1 MSSKTKKS
9 TKGRKKRNNKPSEI
23 NKEVIGVII
32 VSFGLLLLYSMNT
45 ATSGILVKLIGEKS
59 WQLLGSGGY
68 LLPYVIIIIGIL
80 FLINKLDI
88 YQTKKTVSIF
98 IIFICLITLFDIKF
112 LPTID
117 GLEISDRIRI
127 SMEASLLSFHRS
139 GGILGAFFAYL
150 FLKLFGVI
158 GSYIILFT
166 ILTINILYVTNTS
179 LIFLIQ
185 NILKSIISIYETI
198 VSFLKNISNHTN
210 TSKSRIKKKT
220 NKSKTEENKTKN
232 IIDKNET
239 KIKDNKIKILDY
251 TKNEYKDNDTFEI
264 AEIEKP
270 EKKNIESPKEN
281 TKKDNESENHNLD
294 SIAVSENEYND
305 YEYPS
310 LDILQKS
317 DISSNKKE
325 NKIILNNAKKLED
338 ILKNFGIEAQVTQI
352 SRGPTIT
359 RYELQPAP
367 GIKVSRIVN
376 LSDDIA
382 LGLAS
387 SDIRIEAPIPGKAAI
402 GIEVPNI
409 DKSTVNL
416 RDVLETKEYSDL
428 ESKLSFALGKDIAGK
443 PIVANIEKMPHLLIA
458 GATGSGKS
466 VCINTLIT
474 SILYKSKPDE
484 VKLLMIDPKVVEL
497 SIYNGIPHL
506 LIPVVTDPK
515 KASFALNWAVQ
526 EMNKRYNLF
535 AENSVRDI
543 KSYNSKSQKD
553 ESMTRLPQ
561 IVVIID
567 ELADLMMVSPGE
579 VEDSICRLAQM
590 ARAAGIH
597 LIVATQRP
605 SVDIITGT
613 IKANIPSRISF
624 AVSSQADSRTILDMG
639 GAEKLLGKGDLLF
652 YPVGA
657 SKPKRLQGAYID
669 EKEVEKI
676 VSFLKKDNA
685 ADYKEEIIENID
697 KDINTEFDDTD
708 ELLPSAIELII
719 DEGQA
724 SISYLQR
731 KLKVGYSRAARI
743 VDEMEERGI
752 VGPHEGSKP
761 RKVLVTRE
769 ELDN

>member
-1 MSSKTKKS
+1 MS
-9 TKGRKKRNNKPSEI
+9 TKSKKNKKNRKSHNTQI
-23 NKEVIGVII
+23 NKEVIGILII
-32 VSFGLLLLYSMNT
+32 SFSILLLYSMNT
-45 ATSGILVKLIGEKS
+45 NSKGIIAKFIGNKT
-59 WQLLGSGGY
+59 WQLIGSGGY
-68 LLPYVIIIIGIL
+68 IFPYLIMIIGIL
-80 FLINKLDI
+80 YLINKLEI
-88 YQTKKTVSIF
+88 YKTQKSIF
-98 IIFICLITLFDIKF
+98 IIIAFITLITLFDIKF
-112 LPTID
+112 LPTIE
-117 GLEISDRIRI
+117 GLDISDRIKI
-127 SMEASLLSFHRS
+127 SIEGSMLSFHRS
-139 GGILGAFFAYL
+139 GGIIGSIFAYL
-150 FLKLFGVI
+150 FLKLFGKI
-158 GSYIILFT
+158 GSYLILFT
-166 ILTINILYVTNTS
+166 LLIIFVLSITN
-179 LIFLIQ
+179 
-185 NILKSIISIYETI
+185 ISIVELLYKIIGFSKNNIETI
-198 VSFLKNISNHTN
+198 LQKLIKHKNN
-210 TSKSRIKKKT
+210 KKK
-220 NKSKTEENKTKN
+220 NNKTKSKHKPKVINDKKIDTKKEKN
-232 IIDKNET
+232 IN
-239 KIKDNKIKILDY
+239 NKIKILDY
-251 TKNEYKDNDTFEI
+251 TKNEYKKE
-264 AEIEKP
+264 
-270 EKKNIESPKEN
+270 KNINDLPKLKDDN
-281 TKKDNESENHNLD
+281 KSIKDNTLNNNTNDENSTNNIKISETQY
-294 SIAVSENEYND
+294 NEYD
-305 YEYPS
+305 FPS
-310 LDILQKS
+310 LNILKKS
-317 DISSNKKE
+317 NIIQDKKE
-325 NKIILNNAKKLED
+325 NKAVLNNAKKLEN
-338 ILKNFGIEAQVTQI
+338 ILDNFGISAEVTQI
-352 SRGPTIT
+352 SKGPTIT

-376 LSDDIA
+376 LSDDLA

-402 GIEVPNI
+402 GIEVPNN
-409 DKSTVNL
+409 DKSNVNL
-416 RDVLETKEYSDL
+416 RDVLESSEYKNINT
-428 ESKLSFALGKDIAGK
+428 KLSFALGKDIAGK

-526 EMNKRYNLF
+526 EMNKRYSLF

-543 KSYNSKSQKD
+543 KSYNEKTKED
-553 ESMTRLPQ
+553 ENINKLPQ

-639 GAEKLLGKGDLLF
+639 GAEKLLGKGDMLF

-669 EKEVEKI
+669 EKEVENI
-676 VSFLKKDNA
+676 VTFLKKENK
-685 ADYKEEIIENID
+685 ADYQEEIIDNIE
-697 KDINTEFDDTD
+697 KDVNTIFDDSD
-708 ELLPSAIELII
+708 ELLPAAIDLVI

-731 KLKVGYSRAARI
+731 KLKIGYSRAARI
-743 VDEMEERGI
+743 VDEMEDRGI

-761 RKVLVTRE
+761 RKVLVTKE
-769 ELDN
+769 EIES